1 MFEVSNVTECTGE
14 DLKDQHDR
22 ILRDKVKKMNTILN
36 KIKSSS
42 TLCGMENISNVLM
55 EFEPIDNLNN
65 LEISEGTTDTKVIE
79 ENKQFFL

>member
-1 MFEVSNVTECTGE
+1 
-14 DLKDQHDR
+14 
-22 ILRDKVKKMNTILN
+22 MNTILN